1 MKQARVKMNTEMG
14 SNLGT
19 EFPVRLGTCLIIVR
33 MMMMVVVM
41 RMMVMAVKMMVVAV
55 MVAVVAVVA
64 VVMMISNIY

>member
-55 MVAVVAVVA
+55 MVMVAVVA